1 MKAIPREI
9 YGVKILYGA
18 EVNILDL
25 EGNID
30 LADEVLEKLDVVNA
44 SIHAPCYKDGDATDH
59 TSAYLAIVNNPLV
72 DVICHS
78 GSPAFAYDYE
88 KYSSL
93 RGLYFDIRTK
103 LQGNCITEE
112 DLINKIK
119 FLDKDKA
126 VEVTRKFRNEYIE
139 ASGSAS
145 KQTLDIIWEY
155 LNEKKY

>member
-1 MKAIPREI
+1 MAFSEFEGLPREI

-78 GSPAFAYDYE
+78 GSPAFVYDYE
-88 KYSSL
+88 KS
-93 RGLYFDIRTK
+93 I
-103 LQGNCITEE
+103 
-112 DLINKIK
+112 DLAK
-119 FLDKDKA
+119 
-126 VEVTRKFRNEYIE
+126 
-139 ASGSAS
+139 
-145 KQTLDIIWEY
+145 
-155 LNEKKY
+155 EKS

>member
-59 TSAYLAIVNNPLV
+59 TSAYLAIVNNPTCGCYIV
-72 DVICHS
+72 TAD
-78 GSPAFAYDYE
+78 SPAFAYDYE
-88 KYSSL
+88 K
-93 RGLYFDIRTK
+93 I
-103 LQGNCITEE
+103 I
-112 DLINKIK
+112 DL
-119 FLDKDKA
+119 A
-126 VEVTRKFRNEYIE
+126 
-139 ASGSAS
+139 
-145 KQTLDIIWEY
+145 
-155 LNEKKY
+155 KKNLS